1 MVIPT
6 AIVAGLILGVWIRW
20 WAVPIVALGWAVVI
34 GDRPQDPPVA
44 ITFADPSSAIGGAL
58 LGAVNGGVG
67 VAFALILR
75 QVLPSVRPRSN
86 QPSHR
91 D

>member
-1 MVIPT
+1 VIPT

-20 WAVPIVALGWAVVI
+20 WAVPIVALSWAV
-34 GDRPQDPPVA
+34 A
-44 ITFADPSSAIGGAL
+44 IAFADPSSAIGGAL
-58 LGAVNGGVG
+58 LGAVNGAVG
-67 VAFALILR
+67 VAFALVLR
-75 QVLPSVRPRSN
+75 RVLPAVRPRSN

>member
-1 MVIPT
+1 VVIPT
-6 AIVAGLILGVWIRW
+6 AIVAGLVLGLWIRW

-34 GDRPQDPPVA
+34 A
-44 ITFADPSSAIGGAL
+44 LADLSSAIGGAL
-58 LGAVNGGVG
+58 LGAVNGAVG
-67 VAFALILR
+67 VAFALVLR
-75 QVLPSVRPRSN
+75 RVLPSVRPMSN